1 MATATVATVWQK
13 GFIYRCHYVYC
24 RLTPACPV
32 LVTCHCWWLQWCS
45 NDIRTH
51 GVLDQCAASACAACD
66 FLASLIQY
74 CCLMGL
80 VHGEKYSESA
90 SSCPCQPGASY
101 IITWSLS
108 HILMTAMC
116 VQLLRGLMKVMC
128 VQLLRGLYVN
138 YLAHACPTITYIPL
152 VITKGAREG

>member
-1 MATATVATVWQK
+1 MAEGFHLSMPLFVLSPDSCMSCASHLSLLMATVMQ
-13 GFIYRCHYVYC
+13 
-24 RLTPACPV
+24 
-32 LVTCHCWWLQWCS
+32 QWYQ
-45 NDIRTH
+45 
-51 GVLDQCAASACAACD
+51 QCAASACAACD
-66 FLASLIQY
+66 FLASLILY

-80 VHGEKYSESA
+80 VHGEKYGESA
-90 SSCPCQPGASY
+90 SSCPRQPGASY
-101 IITWSLS
+101 IISWSLS